1 MRMQSLAVGSVFL
14 ACAAAAGA
22 EAGGAARHPE
32 AGGGLRAAARP
43 PAGAASATSSAAAQG
58 PTRGNE
64 MMPPF
69 DPRYFLGEWE
79 IEWNPPETGL
89 FPPGRWSGTETVTH
103 IANRYL
109 RISIAMENEDGVTM
123 TGDGILFYEFGL
135 GGQTITRF
143 VRYDAGFSIFQYG
156 PLGGDLGGYYST
168 FWETPEIAYDDR
180 TFVLKGRSYFV
191 SPAAYRINQ
200 QVSIDGAAF
209 FNFGIM
215 WLTKA
220 VDEAPGQR

>member
-22 EAGGAARHPE
+22 EAGGAARPPE
-32 AGGGLRAAARP
+32 AEGALRAVAGP
-43 PAGAASATSSAAAQG
+43 QAGAASATSTAAGQG

-135 GGQTITRF
+135 GGQSITRF

-180 TFVLKGRSYFV
+180 TFVLKGAATSSRPPRTGSTSRSP
-191 SPAAYRINQ
+191 STARR
-200 QVSIDGAAF
+200 SSTSGSC
-209 FNFGIM
+209 G
-215 WLTKA
+215 
-220 VDEAPGQR
+220 

>member
-1 MRMQSLAVGSVFL
+1 MRTQSLVVGSILLHL
-14 ACAAAAGA
+14 ASFATGPAAAGA
-22 EAGGAARHPE
+22 PGATGLPE
-32 AGGGLRAAARP
+32 AETV
-43 PAGAASATSSAAAQG
+43 AGAALQQG

-69 DPRYFLGEWE
+69 DPRYFLGAWE

-89 FPPGRWSGTETVTH
+89 FPPGKWSGTETVTH
-103 IANRYL
+103 VANRYL

-123 TGDGILFYEFGL
+123 TGDGIMLYEFGL
-135 GGQTITRF
+135 GGQSITRF

-168 FWETPEIAYDDR
+168 FWETQEIAYRER
-180 TFVLKGRSYFV
+180 TFVLQGRSYFV

-200 QVSIDGAAF
+200 QISIDGEAF

-220 VDEAPGQR
+220 VGDPPGQP